1 MLAVL
6 FPGTFSFSFSAL
18 LLYNGSFSLYLMM
31 LLVLYLSFSC
41 TEGESY
47 QQESALPPVKH
58 NDDALDHAI
67 ESGNWEAVAASAAA
81 LVGTQDM

>member
-1 MLAVL
+1 MRCFCLTAP
-6 FPGTFSFSFSAL
+6 FRRT
-18 LLYNGSFSLYLMM
+18 YLMM

>member
-1 MLAVL
+1 
-6 FPGTFSFSFSAL
+6 
-18 LLYNGSFSLYLMM
+18 MM
-31 LLVLYLSFSC
+31 LLVLRLSFSC
-41 TEGESY
+41 TEGGESY

-81 LVGTQDM
+81 LVGTQD

>member
-1 MLAVL
+1 
-6 FPGTFSFSFSAL
+6 
-18 LLYNGSFSLYLMM
+18 MM
-31 LLVLYLSFSC
+31 LLVLYIFSC

-58 NDDALDHAI
+58 NNDALDHAI